1 MDDVDRQI
9 LNRLVVNGRASLT
22 DIAAAVALS
31 VPAVKRRIGR
41 LERDGVIRG
50 YTAIVDEPGGAKLYA
65 LVELFCSRNVRPE
78 EIVTVLQT
86 RPEVLL
92 SFTVAGDADVV
103 LLVRTADTDHLE
115 SLLLDL
121 RSRPIVVR
129 TRAQVMLNALIGRIP
144 LAAG

>member
-1 MDDVDRQI
+1 MDAVDRKI
-9 LNRLVVNGRASLT
+9 LNQLVLNGRTSLT
-22 DIAAAVALS
+22 EIADLVALS
-31 VPAVKRRIGR
+31 VPAVKRRISR

-65 LVELFCSRNVRPE
+65 LVELYCSRNVRPD
-78 EIVTVLQT
+78 EIVTVLRT

-92 SFTVAGDADVV
+92 AFTVAGDADVV
-103 LLVRTADTDHLE
+103 LLVRTDDTDHLE
-115 SLLLDL
+115 SLLLEL
-121 RSRPIVVR
+121 RSRPIVER